1 MRSTIGRLAANL
13 ITSSSIRA
21 FGRKRRAIWR
31 RMTGGRPKV
40 FYFHQ
45 FDDPYSQ
52 MCAPALLLL
61 KDRYDVDLEAFAV
74 SPPDAAAAPEAE
86 RLNAYAA
93 RDAALLAKRL
103 AWPPTPGIGP
113 QSFPTDTPASRAKG
127 DAMRKRLGHY
137 LGATFYFEGE
147 WYWGLDRL
155 QYLEERLRPF
165 LRPKAP
171 IGPIAPRLEI
181 KCAPFAKSEKRPV
194 LDAFISFR
202 SPYTYLAIP
211 RLTKL
216 ASHYNAELRL
226 RFVLPMVMRGLPV
239 PLAKQLYITRD
250 CKREAERLGLRFG
263 DIADPVG
270 KGAERGL
277 AVLNHAIHAGYG
289 QAFALSFLQG
299 VFAEGINAASSS
311 GLNTIASRAGV
322 SAEIVKT
329 GLADPGWRGVVE
341 ANRQEMFAGGVWGVP
356 SFRVNGGPVYWGQDR
371 LWAVEDELRSA
382 HGAQR

>member
-1 MRSTIGRLAANL
+1 M
-13 ITSSSIRA
+13 
-21 FGRKRRAIWR
+21 
-31 RMTGGRPKV
+31 GGPPKV

-45 FDDPYSQ
+45 FDDPYAQ
-52 MCAPALLLL
+52 MCAPALSLLTQ
-61 KDRYDVDLEAFAV
+61 RYVVDLEVLAV

-86 RLNAYAA
+86 KLKAYSV
-93 RDAALLAKRL
+93 RDAALWAKRL
-103 AWPPTPGIGP
+103 GWPPHAAAVALPP
-113 QSFPTDTPASRAKG
+113 DTTEHRARG
-127 DAMRKRLGHY
+127 DALRKRLGHY

-155 QYLEERLRPF
+155 HFLEDRLRPF
-165 LRPKAP
+165 RRPGAP
-171 IGPIAPRLEI
+171 QTHIAPRLEI
-181 KCAPFAKSEKRPV
+181 ACAPLNSSGQRPI

-211 RLTKL
+211 RVMKL
-216 ASHYNAELRL
+216 AEHYGADLRL

-277 AVLNHAIHAGYG
+277 AVLNHAIPAGQG
-289 QAFALSFLQG
+289 PAFALSFLQG
-299 VFAEGINAASSS
+299 VFADGIDATSTF
-311 GLNTIASRAGV
+311 GLEKIAFRAGV
-322 SAEIVKT
+322 SPSTVRA
-329 GLADPGWRGVVE
+329 GLADPSWRGAVE

-356 SFRVNGGPVYWGQDR
+356 SFRVNGGTVHWGQDR
-371 LWAVEDELRSA
+371 LWAVEDELRAA
-382 HGAQR
+382 HGAS